1 MSPLQPE
8 NFLVGLW
15 RLLAGRRLL
24 MGYSVFSGLFFAAT
38 TLVPPL
44 IIRRLIQ
51 WITEGGGTTNGLLG
65 MIGLLALLYLLR
77 GTLRYLYG
85 QFSHLVAYGV
95 MTDLMVRV
103 YRHLQRLSHSFYN
116 QQRTGAL
123 ITRSINDIET
133 LEDFLAHGVPD
144 LVLAAVIPTTMLAVL
159 YTLNPTLAL
168 IVLLPLPIGGWV
180 IYKFTS
186 RIRQSWR
193 DVRQGITELVAQVQ
207 DSFSGISE
215 IKAFG
220 QEKSQAERVQ
230 RHAFTYRDQIVAA
243 NRISLAPAGIVEFSG
258 GLGVLL
264 AVWFGGSFALGD
276 QMSVADLF
284 LFISYI
290 GYIYQPFLKLADI
303 GDTLHKATA
312 SLERVFELLA
322 VEPEIVSRPDA
333 IRPEAMRWDVTF
345 RRVSFGY
352 REGETILGDIDFAI
366 GQGQMVALVGPT
378 GAGKTTVS
386 RLLPRFYDPD
396 DGAVLVG
403 GHDLRDLDLDFL
415 RANVAVVMQDVF
427 LFHGTV
433 GQNILFGRPDA
444 SHEEMVAAAQ
454 AANAHEFIAAL
465 PDGYATL
472 IGERGVRLSGGQKQ
486 RISIAR
492 ALLKDA
498 PILILDEATSSVD
511 TETEWLIQQAL
522 NRLTRHRTTLVIA
535 HRLSTI
541 RHADA
546 IVVVDSGGIVEMG
559 SHEVLLAQDGRY
571 ARMVH
576 AQSLAE
582 EWQVAGS
589 DRTVER

>member
-1 MSPLQPE
+1 MSQSPPE
-8 NFLVGLW
+8 NFAVGLW
-15 RLLAGRRLL
+15 RLLEGRRLL
-24 MGYSVFSGLFFAAT
+24 MGLSVLSGLLFAGT

-44 IIRRLIQ
+44 LIRRLIQ
-51 WITEGGGTTNGLLG
+51 WITEGGGSSGGLAG
-65 MIGLLALLYLLR
+65 MIGLLTLVYLLR
-77 GTLRYLYG
+77 GILRYLYG
-85 QFSHLVAYGV
+85 QFSHVVAYGV
-95 MTDLMVRV
+95 MTDLMVQV

-116 QQRTGAL
+116 RQRTGAL

-168 IVLLPLPIGGWV
+168 IVLIPLPIGGWV

-193 DVRQGITELVAQVQ
+193 DVRRGITELVAQVQ

-220 QEKSQAERVQ
+220 QEESQAERVQ

-264 AVWFGGSFALGD
+264 AVWFGGSFALD
-276 QMSVADLF
+276 SQMSVADLF

-322 VEPEIVSRPDA
+322 VEPEIVSRADA
-333 IRPEAMRWDVTF
+333 IAPSPMRWDVQF
-345 RRVSFGY
+345 RRVSFAY
-352 REGETILGDIDFAI
+352 RDEETVLQDIDFVI
-366 GQGQMVALVGPT
+366 GEGQMVALVGPT
-378 GAGKTTVS
+378 GAGKTTIS

-403 GHDLRDLDLDFL
+403 GHDLRDLNLDFL
-415 RANVAVVMQDVF
+415 RAHVAVVMQDVF
-427 LFHGTV
+427 LF
-433 GQNILFGRPDA
+433 
-444 SHEEMVAAAQ
+444 
-454 AANAHEFIAAL
+454 
-465 PDGYATL
+465 
-472 IGERGVRLSGGQKQ
+472 
-486 RISIAR
+486 
-492 ALLKDA
+492 
-498 PILILDEATSSVD
+498 
-511 TETEWLIQQAL
+511 
-522 NRLTRHRTTLVIA
+522 
-535 HRLSTI
+535 
-541 RHADA
+541 
-546 IVVVDSGGIVEMG
+546 
-559 SHEVLLAQDGRY
+559 
-571 ARMVH
+571 
-576 AQSLAE
+576 
-582 EWQVAGS
+582 
-589 DRTVER
+589 

>member
-1 MSPLQPE
+1 MSPLQSE

-15 RLLAGRRLL
+15 RLLDGRRLL
-24 MGYSVFSGLFFAAT
+24 MGYSVFSGLLFAAT

-51 WITEGGGTTNGLLG
+51 WITEGGGTTKGLLG
-65 MIGLLALLYLLR
+65 MIGLLALLYLVR
-77 GTLRYLYG
+77 GVARYLYG

-103 YRHLQRLSHSFYN
+103 YRHLQRLSHNFYN

-159 YTLNPTLAL
+159 YSLNPTLAL
-168 IVLLPLPIGGWV
+168 IVLLPLPIAGWV

-193 DVRQGITELVAQVQ
+193 DVRKGITELVAQVQ
-207 DSFSGISE
+207 DSFSGITE

-230 RHAFTYRDQIVAA
+230 RHAFTYRDQIIGA

-264 AVWFGGSFALGD
+264 AVWFGGSFALGG

-312 SLERVFELLA
+312 SLERVFALLA
-322 VEPEIVSRPDA
+322 MEPEIVSRPDA
-333 IRPEAMRWDVTF
+333 IRPPAMRWDVVF

-352 REGETILGDIDFAI
+352 REEEAILRDIDFAI
-366 GQGQMVALVGPT
+366 GEGQMVALVGPT

-415 RANVAVVMQDVF
+415 RGHVAVVMQDVF
-427 LFHGTV
+427 LFHGTI

-444 SHEEMVAAAQ
+444 SHAEMVAAAQ
-454 AANAHEFIAAL
+454 AANAHDFIAAL
-465 PDGYATL
+465 PDGYDTL

-546 IVVVDSGGIVEMG
+546 IVVVDNGGIVEMG
-559 SHEVLLAQDGRY
+559 SHDELLAQDGRY

-582 EWQVAGS
+582 EWEVAGGA
-589 DRTVER
+589 